1 MKRTGER
8 RRWGSATSVE
18 DQILDLLH
26 DYPYEYTKDLLS
38 EGDRVLEV
46 GFGWGGGAPVL
57 QQVPG
62 IRYEGIE
69 VSPEA
74 VEQAERNHGADEV
87 RFRRY
92 DGRRIPFDDA
102 SFDAVL
108 SSHVLEHVE
117 DPDGYLSEIKRVTR
131 PGGTVVIVTP
141 NGLHRVG
148 PGERPWNRFHIK
160 EYDGPAF
167 EELFRRH
174 FTDLELLGLDAEDEL
189 RAVELRRV
197 ARARK
202 LARWDPLGLRYVIP
216 ESLMFRVRKILD
228 AAARRASK
236 TPPGLTPS
244 MEQVHMTTKD
254 WEVAIYLVAVARVDT
269 DVAG

>member
-1 MKRTGER
+1 MTPTGER
-8 RRWGSATSVE
+8 RRAGHAASLE

-26 DYPYEYTKDLLS
+26 DYPYEFTKDLLS

-74 VEQAERNHGADEV
+74 VDQAERYHGADGV
-87 RFRRY
+87 RFQRY
-92 DGRRIPFDDA
+92 DGRRIPFDDD

-117 DPDGYLSEIKRVTR
+117 DPDGYLAETKRVTR

-167 EELFRRH
+167 EELLRRH
-174 FTDLELLGLDAEDEL
+174 FTDLSLLGLDAEDDMK
-189 RAVELRRV
+189 AVELRRV

-202 LARWDPLGLRYVIP
+202 LARWDPLGLRYILP
-216 ESLMFRVRKILD
+216 EPLMFPIRKFLG

-236 TPPGLTPS
+236 TPVGLMPS
-244 MEQVHMTTKD
+244 MEQVHMTTKN
-254 WEVAIYLVAVARVDT
+254 WESAIYLVGVARVGT
-269 DVAG
+269 GVTG